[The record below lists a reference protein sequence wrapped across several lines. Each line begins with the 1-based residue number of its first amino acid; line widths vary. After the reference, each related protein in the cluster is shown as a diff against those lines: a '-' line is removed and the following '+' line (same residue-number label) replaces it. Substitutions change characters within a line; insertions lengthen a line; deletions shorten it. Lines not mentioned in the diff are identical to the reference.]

1 MRRLKRVVGL
11 DGWYRGRWLF
21 IFFLTM
27 LILLDVS
34 THLRL
39 VDIDDWNSRKQN
51 VVPDFMLWIRLCLN
65 VLIL

>member
-21 IFFLTM
+21 IFFLAM

-39 VDIDDWNSRKQN
+39 VDIDDWNSQKHN